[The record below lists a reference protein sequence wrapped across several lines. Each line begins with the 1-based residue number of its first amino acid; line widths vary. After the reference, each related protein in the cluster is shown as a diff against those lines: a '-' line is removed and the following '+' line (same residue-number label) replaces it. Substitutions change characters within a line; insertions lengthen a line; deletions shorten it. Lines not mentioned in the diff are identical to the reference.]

1 MGKSYLSSTIGSYSV
16 DQKETQVFQPLFL
29 MGLKVCDRF
38 LVKVFLLKSTDFK
51 N

>member
-29 MGLKVCDRF
+29 IGLKVCDRF
-38 LVKVFLLKSTDFK
+38 LVKLFLWKNTDFK

>member
-1 MGKSYLSSTIGSYSV
+1 MSNSYQSNTIGSYSV